1 MIEEYPYELLFKF
14 AFPDWKGPIPPL
26 PKQDQGF
33 QQRSFLSSDSEQT
46 DGFIDESINDQE
58 KQIEEDYEIE
68 GFVIWEV
75 QSESLSN
82 LINERPKSC
91 TATSITKVIIH
102 TQDGKSISLG
112 ETINIHFSENCVH
125 FLPNSSWVF
134 SIDPEF
140 QSSIA
145 FFDPIIAL
153 WLQNTECLE
162 KSENLVPISY
172 FDKVSNPMSNDLNE
186 VISQLF
192 EIFVTLHETI
202 SSQPQLLE
210 WINDIEIPH
219 LKLMGRMHRTSL
231 YIDISKVESERA
243 RLTKILSNIEKEIYS
258 IAGCEFNILSP
269 FDVSDIM
276 FNHLHVIPPDSTP
289 QNTFSIDSRH
299 RVTVHREFA
308 STNSLILEKI
318 SHPIARK
325 IIDYRKIQ
333 KLISNWLSF
342 TDFCDEDGGLHPT
355 FLVCSTATGRISTKS
370 PNLQNIPCQD
380 KRGNSPMN
388 NPSDPLTNTNIRSF
402 FIPCPQQEPII
413 SLPETNSIENGLN
426 FEEKCQ
432 NSEYVLL
439 SLDYSQLELRILAH
453 FSQDASLCDLCSQP
467 GIDLH
472 SHIAKIIYNV
482 DSIDKI
488 TAKQR
493 EEIKQAV
500 YATIYGKGWT
510 KDGVEKGQKLEAVLK
525 TFPGIRTFVTN
536 ATAQA
541 TKDEYIDTL
550 CGKKRLL
557 PNIKSSNAIE
567 RKRDQRMAINTKIQ
581 GSAADFVKFALL
593 QIMKECGNLV
603 EPLLQLHDEWLFRTK
618 IKPGTKEFDDLC
630 RILKKSAECAD
641 KIGLDVPIP
650 CKITYGPSYGE
661 LKPI

>member
-1 MIEEYPYELLFKF
+1 MNEEFPYELLFKF
-14 AFPDWKGPIPPL
+14 VFPDWKGSIPPL
-26 PKQDQGF
+26 PGESQSF
-33 QQRSFLSSDSEQT
+33 EQRSFLSSDS
-46 DGFIDESINDQE
+46 DIIDELPDEDLSHKKGEN
-58 KQIEEDYEIE
+58 EEVLEIE
-68 GFVIWEV
+68 GFVIWEI
-75 QSESLSN
+75 QTENLSN
-82 LINERPKSC
+82 IIREKHKNYIAEY
-91 TATSITKVIIH
+91 ITKVFIH
-102 TQDGKSISLG
+102 TQDGKSIQLNS
-112 ETINIHFSENCVH
+112 TTNVYFSENCVH

-140 QSSIA
+140 QLSNK

-162 KSENLVPISY
+162 KSENLVPISI
-172 FDKVSNPMSNDLNE
+172 FDTSADNDLKA

-192 EIFVTLHETI
+192 EKFITLFESI
-202 SSQPQLLE
+202 SSQPQILE
-210 WINDIEIPH
+210 WLNDIEIPH
-219 LKLMGRMHRTSL
+219 IRLMGKMHQTSL
-231 YIDISKVESERA
+231 YIDIAKMESEKA
-243 RLTKILSNIEKEIYS
+243 RLSKILSELEKEIYS

-269 FDVSDIM
+269 FDVSDIL
-276 FNHLHVIPPDSTP
+276 FNQLHVMPPDSNL

-318 SHPIARK
+318 NHPIAKK
-325 IIDYRKIQ
+325 IIEYRKIQ
-333 KLISNWLSF
+333 KTVSNWLSF

-380 KRGNSPMN
+380 KRGSSLN
-388 NPSDPLTNTNIRSF
+388 NQEQLSNTNIRSF
-402 FIPCPQQEPII
+402 FIPCPQEEPII
-413 SLPETNSIENGLN
+413 NLSDPSSLDIQLDFTG
-426 FEEKCQ
+426 KCR
-432 NSEYVLL
+432 NSEYILL

-453 FSQDASLCDLCSQP
+453 YSQDPSLCDLCMQP
-467 GIDLH
+467 DIDLH
-472 SHIAKIIYNV
+472 SHIAKIIFCV
-482 DSIDKI
+482 DSIDLI
-488 TAKQR
+488 TSKQR

-525 TFPGIRTFVTN
+525 TFPGIRAFVTST
-536 ATAQA
+536 TAQA
-541 TKDEYIDTL
+541 TENGYVETL
-550 CGKKRLL
+550 SGKKRLL

-593 QIMKECGNLV
+593 QIMSECENSI

-618 IKPGTKEFDDLC
+618 AKPGTKEFEDLC
-630 RILKKSAECAD
+630 HLLKTSAECAE
-641 KIGLDVPIP
+641 KIGIKIPIP

-661 LKPI
+661 LMPI